1 MSGAAID
8 SAPLPA
14 RRRGGWPPAAWL
26 RDRATAVAAAA
37 LAVAVAAALVG
48 PGGALVG
55 GGLALAVAAV
65 AATELLRF
73 AWRDRAAA
81 GVAVL
86 LLALAPLLVLLPAH
100 GGYGQRRDDVLDV
113 ACGALLVA
121 TAILVFAGVRRL
133 AVARR
138 SEAGDT
144 PWRAF
149 VGRDRAVGGRR
160 PAGVGHVASGLA
172 LLSIALIR
180 LGDQAIGYRS
190 GVPAVAGALLPPVLA
205 AVVTVVVA
213 PALAAVALV
222 GRRDRGERERAL
234 QRQAVAAHLH
244 DSVLQTFALVQRRLD
259 DPDEVRRL
267 IRRQERE
274 LRDWLAGREPVRS
287 GTLAGA
293 LQQIADEVEAELGPA
308 IELEMLGDRPTDER
322 LGQLLDATRE
332 ALRNAARHARGAAI
346 RVVCDADGPTIAV
359 YVRDEGP
366 GFAID
371 AVPPERRG
379 IRDAIIA
386 RMEAAGG
393 SAVIDTAPGAGTEVV
408 LRLPAAGADR

>member
-1 MSGAAID
+1 M
-8 SAPLPA
+8 
-14 RRRGGWPPAAWL
+14 
-26 RDRATAVAAAA
+26 
-37 LAVAVAAALVG
+37 
-48 PGGALVG
+48 
-55 GGLALAVAAV
+55 
-65 AATELLRF
+65 
-73 AWRDRAAA
+73 
-81 GVAVL
+81 AVL
-86 LLALAPLLVLLPAH
+86 LLALAPLLVLLSAH

-274 LRDWLAGREPVRS
+274 LRDWLAGREPVRA

-346 RVVCDADGPTIAV
+346 RVVCDAEGPTIAV